1 MKKYLS
7 ILLLLLLSVAAHAQN
22 SRDLLVSDI
31 SGGSVMRQMGR
42 ERVEVKKGQ
51 HILNQDV
58 LIISDGVTMKLLEV
72 KACKYY
78 TVKGAFSGTIR
89 NYIQRNQKSCIRSV
103 TTKYM
108 NFLVHQVFQAQD
120 DKGKGQYEDAHAT
133 VFREGDSMLDSIAD
147 PVSPAESIPVIPT
160 DSIPAAP
167 CDSVPSVPASS
178 AR

>member
-1 MKKYLS
+1 MIKYLS
-7 ILLLLLLSVAAHAQN
+7 ILLLLLLPVASSAQN

-58 LIISDGVTMKLLEV
+58 LIIGDGVTMKLLEV

-89 NYIQRNQKSCIRSV
+89 NYIQRNQETCIKNITS
-103 TTKYM
+103 KYM
-108 NFLVHQVFQAQD
+108 NFLVHQVFQAQND
-120 DKGKGQYEDAHAT
+120 REKGQYEDAHAT
-133 VFREGDSMLDSIAD
+133 VFREGDSMLDSIAA
-147 PVSPAESIPVIPT
+147 PVSPADSIPVIHT
-160 DSIPAAP
+160 DSIPVSIP
-167 CDSVPSVPASS
+167 DTVPSAH
-178 AR
+178 